1 MPAGLEVRRPSE
13 CGDEVQ
19 VTRQTHLRLA
29 FCLWAAVG
37 FGLLTAGLRWI
48 SGSDATTMSVG
59 LGLAVA
65 LLLGVVKGGLVLP
78 KIARKNIARIHL
90 LPIQSPVYCTF
101 SVKSWALVLL
111 MILIGRGLRA
121 VGLPLFFIGLIYVA
135 VGLALLLG
143 SRTYVRSLNE

>member
-1 MPAGLEVRRPSE
+1 
-13 CGDEVQ
+13 
-19 VTRQTHLRLA
+19 
-29 FCLWAAVG
+29 
-37 FGLLTAGLRWI
+37 
-48 SGSDATTMSVG
+48 MSVG